1 MSILSSNRPIPNL
14 QDQHTAFENQFS
26 GMTVEP
32 FTYEDFGTTRK
43 DLIALFFKR
52 WEGFPN
58 FSGGKLRNGHAFVR
72 ILSAKFNSIKKHL
85 IRQMKR
91 MAVIFIDVNSVLYL
105 WD

>member
-14 QDQHTAFENQFS
+14 QDQHTTFENQFS

-32 FTYEDFGTTRK
+32 FTYEDFETTRK

-58 FSGGKLRNGHAFVR
+58 LSGKKLRNGHAFVR
-72 ILSAKFNSIKKHL
+72 ILSAKFNSIKKTSHTSNEEDGY
-85 IRQMKR
+85 IGE
-91 MAVIFIDVNSVLYL
+91 SVPVV
-105 WD
+105 WA